1 MPDTHSR
8 ASRRYAEAL
17 FNCVREAAFE
27 QYASDLEL
35 AVELTSSKEAEH
47 FLDNPSLPAE
57 RRQKVIDDVLGD
69 RVAEPV
75 RRLVDLLVQRGT
87 IDDLPDVARAYRRLL
102 NRQQGV
108 VDAVARTALPLT
120 EDEIRALQQ
129 KVHDL
134 TGREVHL
141 TVEVDESL
149 IGGLTVRVGD
159 TLYDASVRGRL
170 ERLRERLMAGAT

>member
-1 MPDTHSR
+1 MPESHST

-17 FNCVREAAFE
+17 WQCVHQASFE
-27 QYASDLEL
+27 QFAKDLEL
-35 AVELTSSKEAEH
+35 AVELTSSKGAER
-47 FLDNPSLPAE
+47 FLDNPALPARE
-57 RRQKVIDDVLGD
+57 RQEVLDRVLQD

-75 RRLVDLLVQRGT
+75 QRLVDLMVQRGKVDKLAD
-87 IDDLPDVARAYRRLL
+87 IAAEYRRLL

-108 VDAVARTALPLT
+108 VDAVARTALPLSAEET
-120 EDEIRALQQ
+120 EALQR
-129 KVHDL
+129 KMTDM

-141 TVEVDESL
+141 TVEVDPAL

-170 ERLRERLMAGAT
+170 ERLRERLVAGAK